1 MNSIG
6 TKSVREPER
15 DFKSRH
21 QAVLDILD
29 GDHHYLERWLR
40 LRRLMRKIRTSEY
53 QITNA
58 CNLRCKGCWFFEYDF
73 DKRTKDVKDI
83 DALKIFLE
91 NERARGVNAAL
102 VIGGEPTLFPRR
114 IAAFVE
120 HIDYVTL
127 ATNGLR
133 KFPTQCFEQVT
144 LLVAL
149 FGGSRL
155 DDELRAIKPGGKRF
169 KGLFDQ
175 ALKNYYQDPRA
186 FFLFAI
192 TEDGIDQI
200 EEAVKRIGDNG
211 SRLHFSFYSKYD
223 SDDPLR
229 VEDGQR
235 LIDTALRAKQR
246 YPDTVA
252 SHPYYIETMITGRS
266 HWAEFGYRC
275 LPKLQR
281 RSPRPRRANR
291 EWKSLPARLQHLG
304 RRSGNDH
311 LLLYF
316 RPLRRLSRQ
325 PGRIQLA
332 VDEHAKI
339 PGKRAAL
346 QDVDRDC
353 REFLESVHLGV
364 LGCRRRGRRRWEAGG
379 ELNGR
384 RQGPSP
390 REPPGT
396 RQRVFQR

>member
-83 DALKIFLE
+83 DALKTFLE

-266 HWAEFGYRC
+266 HWAEFGYGVCPSFSVDHPAHAERIANGNPF
-275 LPKLQR
+275 LPGFNTWAADLETITFCCTSGHCDGCRDSQAVFSWLLTNMQR
-281 RSPRPRRANR
+281 FRAN
-291 EWKSLPARLQHLG
+291 E
-304 RRSGNDH
+304 
-311 LLLYF
+311 
-316 RPLRRLSRQ
+316 
-325 PGRIQLA
+325 QLFKTWIEIA
-332 VDEHAKI
+332 ESFWSQFIWVSSAAADAADDV
-339 PGKRAAL
+339 GKRA
-346 QDVDRDC
+346 V
-353 REFLESVHLGV
+353 S
-364 LGCRRRGRRRWEAGG
+364 
-379 ELNGR
+379 
-384 RQGPSP
+384 
-390 REPPGT
+390 
-396 RQRVFQR
+396 